1 MNKIIVRFF
10 LTVVMM
16 TLVACSSAV
25 IKPETLVSHQSD
37 KVLYAKGYSQLRN
50 AQNQFVIEQVAKTN
64 AYRGLAKQLYN
75 EKLMSN
81 LLVANQVIKDEAFR
95 IYLDLFLREAR
106 VVESKF
112 IADQKSVVLAL
123 SLTPRFYHCVS
134 STVALVKSCLR
145 EDDKIQF
152 TRIGYQQAAL
162 STVSL
167 SCSDCSSQL
176 SVSGFS
182 KEKSALDREMLNLG
196 LYDAQW
202 VGNVGIAAAIRYFQ
216 FTRFF

>member
-1 MNKIIVRFF
+1 
-10 LTVVMM
+10 MM
-16 TLVACSSAV
+16 ALVACSSAV
-25 IKPETLVSHQSD
+25 IKPETPVSYQSD
-37 KVLYAKGYSQLRN
+37 KILHAKGYRKIQNTPRLSSI
-50 AQNQFVIEQVAKTN
+50 QNQLFIEQAAKLN
-64 AYRGLAKQLYN
+64 AYRELAKQLYN
-75 EKLMSN
+75 EKLTSN

-123 SLTPRFYHCVS
+123 RLTPRFYHCVS
-134 STVALVKSCLR
+134 STVSQVKRCLG
-145 EDDKIQF
+145 EDNKIQF
-152 TRIGYQQAAL
+152 TRIGYQQAPL
-162 STVSL
+162 TTVNL

-182 KEKSALDREMLNLG
+182 KEKNAFDRGLLDLG

-202 VGNVGIAAAIRYFQ
+202 VGNMGVAAAIRYFH